1 MNFFTYGSAFYLV
14 IKAIHIIFM
23 VSYFA
28 GIFYLVRLFVY
39 DKDAEIKSKTEKQIL
54 KNQYLFMMRRL
65 WNIIIIPAGII
76 MLVTGLAMLCSTDF
90 FLLKQPWIHI
100 KLTLLL
106 GLVVYHFYCWKKIKL
121 LKKNNN
127 NATSIQLRMINEIAT
142 IFLFL
147 IVFVAILKTQIFDIW
162 KELFIGFLV
171 LFAII
176 FAIVKLVNQKK

>member
-1 MNFFTYGSAFYLV
+1 MFTYGSALYLG

-39 DKDAEIKSKTEKQIL
+39 EKDTEIKEEIEKQIL
-54 KNQYLFMMRRL
+54 KSQYLFMIRRL
-65 WNIIIIPAGII
+65 WNIIIIPAGSI
-76 MLVTGLAMLCSTDF
+76 MLFTGLLMLFSTDF

-106 GLVVYHFYCWKKIKL
+106 GLLFYHLYCWKKINS
-121 LKKNNN
+121 LKKGHNNSS
-127 NATSIQLRMINEIAT
+127 SIQLRMINEIAT

-147 IVFVAILKTQIFDIW
+147 IVFVVILKTQIFDVW
-162 KELFIGFLV
+162 KELSIGFV
-171 LFAII
+171 ILFAIM
-176 FAIVKLVNQKK
+176 FAIVKLVNKKK

>member
-39 DKDAEIKSKTEKQIL
+39 DKDTEIKQDSEKEIL
-54 KNQYLFMMRRL
+54 QNQYLFMMRRL
-65 WNIIIIPAGII
+65 WNIIIVPAGSI
-76 MLVTGLAMLCSTDF
+76 MLITGLAMLFSTDF
-90 FLLKQPWIHI
+90 FLLKQPWIHL

-106 GLVVYHFYCWKKIKL
+106 GLLFYHFYCWRKIIA
-121 LKKNNN
+121 LKKGNNTS
-127 NATSIQLRMINEIAT
+127 TSIQLRMVNEIAT

-147 IVFVAILKTQIFDIW
+147 IIFVVILKTQIFDVW
-162 KELFIGFLV
+162 KELSIGFII
-171 LFAII
+171 LFAIM
-176 FAIVKLVNQKK
+176 FAIVKLVNKKK